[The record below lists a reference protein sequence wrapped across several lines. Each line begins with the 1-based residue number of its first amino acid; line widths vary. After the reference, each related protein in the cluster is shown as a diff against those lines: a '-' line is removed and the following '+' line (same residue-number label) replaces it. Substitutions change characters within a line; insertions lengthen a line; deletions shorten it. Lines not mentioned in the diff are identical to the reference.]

1 MSVLSQAKSYMF
13 KVNNRD
19 PTKKYETFSELTR
32 KTPKR
37 FSVFDLF
44 AEAVAWRCSVINAFF
59 KHFAKFTGSN
69 CPKLSFLMKV

>member
-37 FSVFDLF
+37 FSVFDRF
-44 AEAVAWRCSVINAFF
+44 AEAVA
-59 KHFAKFTGSN
+59 
-69 CPKLSFLMKV
+69 